1 MKVTEG
7 VYSYI
12 WNGMFENNC
21 NTFYFGDPLNIL
33 FDPGLKHYTD
43 TLIDRMKKD
52 GIDTDKIKY
61 VVNTHS
67 HPDHIEGSV
76 DFMKPGIQIAMHP
89 EEIAFFK
96 KYGPMFFEMMGMEYP
111 DIKFDIELNEGT
123 WSVGGIDLEIIKTP
137 GHSPALICIYWKEKK
152 TLVCGDLVFD
162 SSFGRVDFPGGS
174 AAQLKESILRIS
186 EFDIEHLLTGH
197 MDIVSGRENV
207 LNNFALIKNYF
218 PHF

>member
-1 MKVTEG
+1 
-7 VYSYI
+7 
-12 WNGMFENNC
+12 
-21 NTFYFGDPLNIL
+21 
-33 FDPGLKHYTD
+33 
-43 TLIDRMKKD
+43 
-52 GIDTDKIKY
+52 
-61 VVNTHS
+61 
-67 HPDHIEGSV
+67 
-76 DFMKPGIQIAMHP
+76 
-89 EEIAFFK
+89 
-96 KYGPMFFEMMGMEYP
+96 MMGMEYP